1 MNPAPESKSPAA
13 ALLEVMLG
21 NDAFVGLQNPEHFEA
36 YQASQHPSVTLLTC
50 CDARLHQLVFNFDPI
65 DRTFVVQNIGNQL
78 QPAAGSVDY
87 GIEHLHTPLL
97 LILGHTRCGAIKA
110 AMGDYR
116 ELSKEIIAELNGLHL
131 PLLGDPRTGDDEARW
146 LGNVARNI
154 DYQVDMALRR
164 YRPRVEAGSLIIA
177 GAVYDFVN
185 LYGKGAGRLVFT
197 NLNGVNDP
205 AKLRA
210 LEIAGQIPADLK
222 DLVFAD

>member
-21 NDAFVGLQNPEHFEA
+21 NDAFVGLQNPEHFKA

-97 LILGHTRCGAIKA
+97 LILGHTRCGAVKA

-131 PLLGDPRTGDDEARW
+131 PLLGDPRTGDDETRW

-164 YRPRVEAGSLIIA
+164 YRPRVEAGGLIVA

-185 LYGKGAGRLVFT
+185 LYGKGAGRMVFT

-210 LEIAGQIPADLK
+210 LEVAGQIPADLK